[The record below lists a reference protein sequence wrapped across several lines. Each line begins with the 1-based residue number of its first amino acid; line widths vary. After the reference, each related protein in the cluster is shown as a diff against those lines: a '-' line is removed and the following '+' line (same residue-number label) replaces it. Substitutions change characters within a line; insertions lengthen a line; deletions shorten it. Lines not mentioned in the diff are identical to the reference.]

1 MNGSSSSTK
10 SNIDEHATIKL
21 TIERSIHCNQYA
33 FWCHFEVT
41 MAELNAND
49 TLDYEVT
56 EDGIFYKE
64 QFSDEGEESDP
75 LASDSDTNDAE
86 REAGEE
92 IFGASIDDL
101 IAESRGLGRKRRRR
115 QLGALSAGSKRA
127 RPSDVPSHL
136 ASVMGNATLA
146 YMSKKFDE
154 AEAALT
160 RVIEEAPKS
169 AAAYRMLGLIYE
181 ERGEKMK
188 ALETFTMAA
197 EYDSRDKDLCK
208 RNAALWEEAGE
219 KDKAIYCL
227 TKALRGT
234 KGKDAEALKARG
246 ILYMELKKHRMAG
259 DSFIKLS
266 RLVPNDVSVGLLIVQ
281 MYKEVGEI
289 QRAVAPVE
297 AMVRYCEQNS
307 PKSANADAVIQHEST
322 LSELIQV
329 LIEIRFKQ
337 RLYYEASLLLG
348 RLQNRSRETGRPM
361 TFVQRLMLAVCQHR
375 LGSPTLASP
384 TFLEFMASPSA
395 MSKHSFLLWQ
405 VADACGDG
413 GDYAKAVRAYT
424 LLVQM
429 EDRQNLIEL
438 HLRRATC
445 HKELGNRDAAR
456 EDLELVLSIE
466 PRHVEASLRL
476 MEFLDEGERAN
487 MRKEKQRSKKLQ
499 ALETMED
506 LDAPRARIPGDEKR
520 QAHELLRMANTLY
533 DNGDFTG
540 FLSKLYPALE
550 AALHLDT
557 FPDAKERVA
566 RLANEADDGIGG
578 DEVDE
583 MEGLSSD
590 DEGKGMLNQKLV
602 TGDRSEEIATLF
614 ARISGKNQ
622 PEEQNSKLHTVGAAI
637 MRLLDSDYYVEIAER
652 FVAAFRA
659 EGSLASAHPLTKLF
673 DSLTHLRTKNKTEL
687 RARLKMLDITT
698 ALAAGDVTRAYDQ
711 ARLMALEA
719 PMDSDIWF
727 AFSLADQYLSKM
739 SDQNRIRTSRFI
751 NRLVKRNPT
760 ALYML
765 LVGGNCAAMGG
776 MNTSVYALGMYLK
789 AFQLYHESALICLC
803 AAVQMMYVAMS
814 RTVENRNEMVLHAF
828 AFLDQYRR
836 NRIQSPN
843 TLDRK
848 WLKMETSYNI
858 GRAMHHL
865 GLVHLAAD
873 MYHGVLEQNDEGTED
888 IPAWVDI
895 RRDAAY
901 NLAQIYRQSG
911 SEKLAAATIARY
923 LIF

>member
-1 MNGSSSSTK
+1 MT
-10 SNIDEHATIKL
+10 
-21 TIERSIHCNQYA
+21 
-33 FWCHFEVT
+33 
-41 MAELNAND
+41 ELNDDEA
-49 TLDYEVT
+49 LDYEVT

-64 QFSDEGEESDP
+64 RFSDEGEESDP
-75 LASDSDTNDAE
+75 LASDSDDINAAK
-86 REAGEE
+86 EAGEE

-101 IAESRGLGRKRRRR
+101 IAESRGQGRKRKRRR
-115 QLGALSAGSKRA
+115 LGALAAGSTRA

-160 RVIEEAPKS
+160 RVIQEAPKS
-169 AAAYRMLGLIYE
+169 AAAYRMLGLIYD

-197 EYDSRDKDLCK
+197 EYDSKDKDLWK

-219 KDKAIYCL
+219 KEKAIYCL
-227 TKALRGT
+227 TRALRGT

-246 ILYMELKKHRMAG
+246 ILYMESGKHRMAS

-266 RLVPNDVSVGLLIVQ
+266 KLMPNDVSVGLLIVQ

-289 QRAVAPVE
+289 QRAIAPLE
-297 AMVRYCEQNS
+297 AMVIHCEQNS
-307 PKSANADAVIQHEST
+307 PKSSNDDAIIQHEST
-322 LSELIQV
+322 LSELLQILV
-329 LIEIRFKQ
+329 EIRFKQ
-337 RLYYEASLLLG
+337 KLYHEASLLLS
-348 RLQNRSRETGRPM
+348 RLQNRSRATGRPM
-361 TFVQRLMLAVCQHR
+361 TFVQRLMLAICQHR

-384 TFLEFMASPSA
+384 TFLEFIASPSA
-395 MSKHSFLLWQ
+395 TSKHKFLLWQ
-405 VADACGDG
+405 VADACRDG
-413 GDYAKAVRAYT
+413 GDYVKAVRAYT

-429 EDRQNLIEL
+429 GDRHNITEL
-438 HLRRATC
+438 YLRRATC

-456 EDLELVLSIE
+456 GDLELVLSIE

-476 MEFLDEGERAN
+476 VEFLDEGERAN
-487 MRKEKQRSKKLQ
+487 MRKGKQKSRKSQTLGT
-499 ALETMED
+499 AED
-506 LDAPRARIPGDEKR
+506 LDASRARTSADEKGH
-520 QAHELLRMANTLY
+520 AHELLRMANTLY
-533 DNGDFTG
+533 DDGDFAG

-557 FPDAKERVA
+557 FPDSRERVA
-566 RLANEADDGIGG
+566 RLGNEANDGRGG
-578 DEVDE
+578 CEADE
-583 MEGLSSD
+583 MEVPSSD
-590 DEGKGMLNQKLV
+590 DEGKRVFNQKLV
-602 TGDRSEEIATLF
+602 RGDQNEEVSIFL
-614 ARISGKNQ
+614 ARISDKNQ
-622 PEEQNSKLHTVGAAI
+622 TKGQKSNLYFEGAAI
-637 MRLLDSDYYVEIAER
+637 MRLLDSEYYVELVER
-652 FVAAFRA
+652 FVTAFRA

-673 DSLTHLRTKNKTEL
+673 DSLTHLRTKSKTEL

-698 ALAAGDVTRAYDQ
+698 ALAAGDLSRAYDQ
-711 ARLMALEA
+711 ARIMALEA

-751 NRLVKRNPT
+751 SRLVKRNPT

-765 LVGGNCAAMGG
+765 LVGGNCVAMGG
-776 MNTSVYALGMYLK
+776 VNTSVYALGMYLK
-789 AFQLYHESALICLC
+789 AFQLYRGSALICLC

-814 RTVENRNEMVLHAF
+814 RRVENRNEMMLHAF
-828 AFLDQYRR
+828 AFLDHYRK
-836 NRIQSPN
+836 NRVHTPN

-848 WLKMETSYNI
+848 WLEMETSYNI

-865 GLVHLAAD
+865 GLVHMAAD
-873 MYHGVLEQNDEGTED
+873 MYRRVLDENDETTD
-888 IPAWVDI
+888 IPSWIDI

-911 SEKLAAATIARY
+911 SAKLAAAIVAKY
-923 LIF
+923 LMF